1 MVESFYNFG
10 DGGTTMDKKER
21 KELGKEQKAKENAER
36 EKKFNRAKMWQLIL
50 FPAGGFSQGV
60 FMGLMMLV
68 SYYAAGI
75 VGLGTVVASIVITGT
90 RIFDSVTDPLVGL
103 ILDKTKGKYGK
114 VRPFFLAGY
123 LLMSV
128 STLLMFFTAHLVPE
142 GIKLVYFILLYVF
155 YIIGYTCT
163 GVANLSGQAIITNDP
178 KQRPILGGFQTTY
191 TTVYFAFFGMYLSL
205 YLVPKHQGFN
215 NASLFHEFVIT
226 TVILSGVL
234 VTLGIIAIWS
244 KDRIENFGTGEVNN
258 TSIKDMWQVL
268 KGNRPLQLFILSATS
283 DKIAL
288 QTQSNQV
295 IGVMLY
301 GIIIG
306 NYAMSGQMAMP
317 GLVVNLLMVYFGI
330 RYAMKFGTRKGYI
343 SSVWG
348 CIIVYLLLFFLLWLG
363 DPTQIGFD
371 NIGFMT
377 IAFVILALAGPA
389 FILLS
394 SGLTFPMI
402 PDIVD
407 YETYKTGRFVP
418 GIISTT
424 YSFIDKMVSS
434 LSQTIV
440 GVILAGIGFKA
451 AFPDVDTPYS
461 DSIFWAAMFLNIG
474 MVIIGWVI
482 SLIAMKFYPLTKERM
497 EEIQEELTAR
507 REDSSSEKSSMIN

>member
-1 MVESFYNFG
+1 M
-10 DGGTTMDKKER
+10 MDKK
-21 KELGKEQKAKENAER
+21 KEKALVKDQVGEQENNI
-36 EKKFNRAKMWQLIL
+36 NRAQMWQLIL

-75 VGLGTVVASIVITGT
+75 VGLGTVVASLVITGT
-90 RIFDSVTDPLVGL
+90 RIFDSITDPIVGL
-103 ILDKTKGKYGK
+103 VLDKTKGKYGK
-114 VRPFFLAGY
+114 VRPFFLAGF
-123 LLMSV
+123 LLMSL
-128 STLLMFFTAHLVPE
+128 STLLMFFTAHLAPE
-142 GIKLVYFILLYVF
+142 GIKLVYFILLYGI
-155 YIIGYTCT
+155 YILGYTCT
-163 GVANLSGQAIITNDP
+163 GVANLSGQAIITRDP

-215 NASLFHEFVIT
+215 NASLFQEFVIT
-226 TVILSGVL
+226 TVILSGIL
-234 VTLGIIAIWS
+234 VTLGILAIWS
-244 KDRIENFGTGEVNN
+244 KDRVENFGIGEVNN
-258 TSIKDMWQVL
+258 IKVKDMWQVL
-268 KGNRPLQLFILSATS
+268 KGNRPLQLFVLSATS
-283 DKIAL
+283 DKLAL

-306 NYAMSGQMAMP
+306 NYAMSGQMAIP
-317 GLVVNLLMVYFGI
+317 GLVVNLLMLFLGI
-330 RYAMKFGTRKGYI
+330 RYAMKFGTKKGYVTA
-343 SSVWG
+343 VWG
-348 CIIVYLLLFFLLWLG
+348 CIIVYSSLFFLLWLG
-363 DPTQIGFD
+363 DPSQIGFD

-394 SGLTFPMI
+394 SGLTYPMI

-407 YETYKTGRFVP
+407 YETSKTGRFVP

-440 GVILAGIGFKA
+440 GVVLAGIGFKA
-451 AFPDVDTPYS
+451 AFPDVNTPYS
-461 DSIFWAAMFLNIG
+461 ESVFWAAMFLNIG
-474 MVIIGWVI
+474 IVLIGWII
-482 SLIAMKFYPLTKERM
+482 SLIAMKFYPLTKDRM
-497 EEIQEELTAR
+497 IEIQKELNAR
-507 REDSSSEKSSMIN
+507 RKDSKIEEDRMIN